1 LTDETRERELRRFF
15 HERIAPAAEVL
26 RKRGVSFFALAP
38 DRTQTSYWSVRPRH
52 EGYIF
57 QIGDDLEGE
66 FRELWREYAELQAL
80 ADDLADMTRTMGE
93 RRQESADVS
102 SFIYAMF

>member
-1 LTDETRERELRRFF
+1 MTDETRERDLRRFF
-15 HERIAPAAEVL
+15 RERIVPAAEAM
-26 RKRGVSFFALAP
+26 RERGVSFFALAP
-38 DRTQTSYWSVRPRH
+38 DRTQTSYWSERPRF

-66 FRELWREYAELQAL
+66 LRELWREYPELQAL
-80 ADDLADMTRTMGE
+80 SDDLAAMTRTMAE